1 MARALRIEFENAVYH
16 VTSPGDRREPI
27 FVDDADR
34 LALLGIAALG
44 FERFDATALA
54 YCLMGNHY
62 HFVLQTRQA
71 NLSRLMRHINAN
83 YSQSFNRR
91 HGLVGHVFQG
101 RFKAIVVDTDAYL
114 LEVCRYVD
122 LNPVRANMVAAPGDW
137 RWSSY
142 LAHTGA
148 VERPYWLSSTLLYE
162 QLAPL
167 TPLQDGP
174 ARYPVF
180 VAQGQGVRL
189 WDEALKGQIYLGD
202 DDFAVRTQ
210 ARALGSTGAV
220 QSVEVPKTQ
229 RRPVRLPLA
238 SYLANDLPAAER
250 DLGILQA
257 FRTGGYTQTEIARHC
272 GLSIS
277 RVSRIVKAGEI
288 GAKGKT

>member
-1 MARALRIEFENAVYH
+1 M
-16 VTSPGDRREPI
+16 
-27 FVDDADR
+27 
-34 LALLGIAALG
+34 
-44 FERFDATALA
+44 
-54 YCLMGNHY
+54 
-62 HFVLQTRQA
+62 
-71 NLSRLMRHINAN
+71 LMRHINAN

-122 LNPVRANMVAAPGDW
+122 LNPIRANMVAAPGDW

-148 VERPYWLSSTLLYE
+148 VERPHWLSSTLLYE

-167 TPLQDGP
+167 TPLQDGL

-210 ARALGSTGAV
+210 ARVLGSTGAV
-220 QSVEVPKTQ
+220 QSVEVPKAQ

-277 RVSRIVKAGEI
+277 RVSRIVKAGEM